1 MGRKGAKRRDSSA
14 ILAGDIA
21 HWERVD
27 QGDLEPVS
35 GRVLEDARRAAG
47 LTVEDAATLLKVDR
61 DHYRRMER
69 GLIGAAFAE
78 QAQRVLS
85 GQEPPESEE
94 TMSDNDNSTDLQAA
108 TKAARAALDEFEG
121 LNAEAMTLAQQFDGA
136 LDRLLSLGEPL
147 EAALKARYQAY
158 VRAVQA
164 ERQRSKL
171 AGEDVSHED
180 AIQIKRWAIAPKV
193 PQGVVNRID
202 LNAEYSIT
210 VPRNDE
216 PWYKPSEAVE
226 YLPINREVPV
236 SARRRREQAARE
248 GR

>member
-1 MGRKGAKRRDSSA
+1 MGKKGVRRRDSGEV
-14 ILAGDIA
+14 LAGDLY
-21 HWERVD
+21 D
-27 QGDLEPVS
+27 TDDLEPVS
-35 GRVLEDARRAAG
+35 GRLLEDARLAAG
-47 LTVEDAATLLKVDR
+47 LTVEDAAALLKVDR
-61 DHYRRMER
+61 HHYERMEQ
-69 GLIGAAFAE
+69 GLIGSAFAE
-78 QAQRVLS
+78 KATRILS
-85 GQEPPESEE
+85 GQEPQESEDNM
-94 TMSDNDNSTDLQAA
+94 TNNDNGTDVQAA
-108 TKAARAALDEFEG
+108 TKAARAALDEFER

-164 ERQRSKL
+164 ERARARA

-180 AIQIKRWAIAPKV
+180 AIQVKRWAIAPKV

-202 LNAEYSIT
+202 LNCEYSIM
-210 VPRNDE
+210 VPTDAE

-226 YLPINREVPV
+226 YLPVARETPM
-236 SARRRREQAARE
+236 SARERRRQSAAE